1 VFVVTPSGAL
11 LAPTSVELRL
21 NPRDFGSLGE
31 RMDIG
36 LVEASAAEV
45 YEEQVAAHEA
55 RPAGPGPVEVSLI
68 SDPAVPE
75 GRYQLRQGRPL
86 GAGPSGFQQAAPSAF
101 QPAAQNGFQQAPP
114 RASYV
119 PPDVQ
124 AAGPVSQV
132 GVFPSGPVS
141 QVGVFP
147 AGAGLGAGRDP
158 GWPFAHDG
166 RTTSVPDATATA
178 ATAGGGDLATVAEP
192 ARSMIPTLRLIT
204 GDRVSETRL
213 SGARAGRG
221 QVELSLPD
229 VPTVSREHAR
239 FTYSDHQ
246 WWVANLGMNG
256 MTLNGA
262 SVAGE
267 QPLHD
272 GDLIRWGT
280 NEQAPGS
287 RVEIV

>member
-1 VFVVTPSGAL
+1 
-11 LAPTSVELRL
+11 
-21 NPRDFGSLGE
+21 
-31 RMDIG
+31 M
-36 LVEASAAEV
+36 
-45 YEEQVAAHEA
+45 
-55 RPAGPGPVEVSLI
+55 
-68 SDPAVPE
+68 
-75 GRYQLRQGRPL
+75 
-86 GAGPSGFQQAAPSAF
+86 
-101 QPAAQNGFQQAPP
+101 FQQAPP

-124 AAGPVSQV
+124 AAG
-132 GVFPSGPVS
+132 SGS

-147 AGAGLGAGRDP
+147 AGAGLGAGRNP

-166 RTTSVPDATATA
+166 RTTSAPVSDTTATA
-178 ATAGGGDLATVAEP
+178 ATAATVNGSGGGLATVAEP

-213 SGARAGRG
+213 SGALAGRG
-221 QVELSLPD
+221 EVELSLPD

-256 MTLNGA
+256 LTLNGA
-262 SVAGE
+262 SAAGE

-287 RVEIV
+287 RVEIG

>member
-1 VFVVTPSGAL
+1 
-11 LAPTSVELRL
+11 
-21 NPRDFGSLGE
+21 
-31 RMDIG
+31 M
-36 LVEASAAEV
+36 
-45 YEEQVAAHEA
+45 
-55 RPAGPGPVEVSLI
+55 SLI
-68 SDPAVPE
+68 SDPAIPE

-86 GAGPSGFQQAAPSAF
+86 GAGPSGFQPAAPAGF
-101 QPAAQNGFQQAPP
+101 QQAAQNGFEQAPP

-119 PPDVQ
+119 PPEMQ

-132 GVFPSGPVS
+132 GVYPAGPVS

-166 RTTSVPDATATA
+166 RTTSAPVSDTT

-287 RVEIV
+287 RVEIG